1 MATLD
6 VLLLKTY
13 STDAAVELLASS
25 MDLVLCLQGDDSKL
39 TSRRKDGVRTE
50 KYVQGFAVV
59 FTGQLELSGAI
70 QDLLS

>member
-25 MDLVLCLQGDDSKL
+25 MDLVLCL
-39 TSRRKDGVRTE
+39 
-50 KYVQGFAVV
+50 
-59 FTGQLELSGAI
+59 
-70 QDLLS
+70 